1 MKNNVGQHGRHL
13 AAGLALVGLAVIFAA
28 HPKAVLTAQHGI
40 NTPILP
46 PIPPG
51 LPADTWSY
59 YVPAD
64 NRLTLAK
71 IALGRRLF
79 FEKRLSADET
89 IACATCH
96 QPERAF
102 TDGKPVAEGIRGRR
116 GSRNSMSLLNVI
128 YNTAQFW
135 DGRADTL
142 EEQALQ
148 PLTNP
153 REMGNDSVEEPLS
166 RLRSDPAY
174 RRAFRE
180 AFGNDEVTPSRVAAS
195 IASFERTLLSGDSPF
210 DRFQAGDDQAL
221 TPAARRGLSLF
232 RGRGRCSRCH
242 VFSEQ
247 QPFFTN
253 FAYQNTG
260 VAAAHP
266 RFAALARQ
274 AAHTIEAALPA
285 TSLAHLGDQDGG
297 AELGRTLVSSMLFE
311 IGSYRT
317 PSLRNVALTAPYFHD
332 GSAQTLEDVVRFY
345 NLGGRVNLNLDE
357 ELHQLGLSLQE
368 QHDLVS
374 FLQSL
379 TGAVVKY

>member
-1 MKNNVGQHGRHL
+1 MRSPRSTPSADLRRIKPAITAVASLVAL
-13 AAGLALVGLAVIFAA
+13 AIVFGAS
-28 HPKAVLTAQHGI
+28 AQQ
-40 NTPILP
+40 PVSR
-46 PIPPG
+46 PIPRG

-64 NRLTLAK
+64 NPLTPAR
-71 IALGRRLF
+71 IALGEKLF
-79 FEKRLSADET
+79 FEKRLSADGT

-102 TDGKPVAEGIRGRR
+102 TDGRPVAEGVHGRR
-116 GSRNSMSLLNVI
+116 GSRNSMSLFNVI

-153 REMGNDSVEEPLS
+153 REMGNSSVEEALS
-166 RLRSDPAY
+166 RLRGDADF
-174 RRAFRE
+174 RRAFRQ
-180 AFGNDEVTPSRVAAS
+180 AFGTEEITPPRAAAA
-195 IASFERTLLSGDSPF
+195 IACFERTLLSGDSPF
-210 DRFQAGDDQAL
+210 DRFQAGDETAL
-221 TPAARRGLSLF
+221 SPEARRGLAIF

-242 VFSEQ
+242 VFSDH

-260 VAAAHP
+260 VAAGHA
-266 RFAALARQ
+266 RFEQLAWQAARAIETSLPPKDLAR
-274 AAHTIEAALPA
+274 
-285 TSLAHLGDQDGG
+285 LGDQDGG
-297 AELGRTLVSSMLFE
+297 QEIGRALTSSLLFE

-332 GSAQTLEDVVRFY
+332 GSAATLADVVAFY
-345 NLGGRVNLNLDE
+345 NAGGRVNLNLEE
-357 ELHQLGLSLQE
+357 ELHPLGLTPRE
-368 QHDLVS
+368 QLDLVA
-374 FLQSL
+374 FLEAL
-379 TGAVVKY
+379 TGRHQ